1 MNVFEA
7 MTNRRSVRRFLKKQV
22 DDNLI
27 GLMLHMAT
35 QAPSAG
41 NTQEWEFVVVR
52 NEEIKKKLAIAALH
66 QAVVKEAPVAI
77 VICANLSRIGL
88 KYGKRGETL
97 YAAQDI
103 ANATTNLML
112 SATALGLGTCW
123 VGAFDEDRVKEV
135 LELPENL
142 RPMVIAP
149 VGYPDEKPEQP
160 PRIPFEK
167 MTHVDTYKN
176 VYTLSYVTQPGVK
189 TDVTLTRPIGNIV
202 EDYIKSLGK
211 EEKKDRKM
219 TFQEFLK
226 KLTKV

>member
-7 MTNRRSVRRFLKKQV
+7 ITSRRSVRRFLKKDV
-22 DDNLI
+22 DDNMI
-27 GLMLHMAT
+27 GLMLYMAT

-41 NTQEWEFVVVR
+41 NCQEWEFVVVR
-52 NEEIKKKLAIAALH
+52 DEEIKKKLAIAALH
-66 QAVVKEAPVAI
+66 QAFVKEVPV
-77 VICANLSRIGL
+77 VVVVCANLGRIGM

-103 ANATTNLML
+103 ANATTNFML

-123 VGAFDEDRVKEV
+123 IGAFDEDGVKKV

-142 RPMVIAP
+142 RPMVIIP
-149 VGYPDEKPEQP
+149 VGYPDEKPEP
-160 PRIPFEK
+160 PLRIPFEK
-167 MTHVDTYKN
+167 MAHVDTYKN
-176 VYTLSYVTQPGVK
+176 VYNISYVAQPGVK
-189 TDVTLTRPIGNIV
+189 TDAALIRPIGNII
-202 EDYIKSLGK
+202 EDYIKSIGK
-211 EEKKDRKM
+211 EEKKL